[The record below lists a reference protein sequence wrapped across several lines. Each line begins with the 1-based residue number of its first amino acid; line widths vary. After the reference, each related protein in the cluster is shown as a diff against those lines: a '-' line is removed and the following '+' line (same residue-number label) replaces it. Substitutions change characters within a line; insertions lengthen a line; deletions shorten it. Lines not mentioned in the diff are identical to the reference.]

1 MLSQNKEAKKT
12 ILIGWDGAIPQ
23 VIEAMIEKGKL
34 PNVAKLIEAG
44 TFVHALNPFPTITA
58 QNWTTLSTGAWP
70 GRHGVTG
77 YSVHHPGD
85 DLDKI
90 YTGFDTRECS
100 VEHIWDA
107 AEKVGKKSVLIK
119 YETSWPPT
127 LKNGIVIDG
136 CGPNLA
142 DEFHLVSGP
151 SLFSTEPH
159 PLATL
164 ISFEEEDDALTAD
177 LSFNVVGGEKK
188 AYLLKILNKDNL
200 PHKAIIYTQERKK
213 LCELKKGQWSGSIK
227 DTFTVEEKRIKGTF
241 AFKLLDLP
249 DKEKNGFKLLAT
261 SIFPYEKFTYPESIG
276 PLLIEKFGYYL
287 PRAGW
292 DERGRGWID
301 DETYFEMT
309 EYQHQWLTNACQY
322 LLSNNQWDICY
333 IQTHAQDYAHHLYM
347 RGYDPLTAKEAG
359 VDQKLYQ
366 KYMERIYESA
376 DKMLGEILSL
386 IDEETL
392 VIVVSDHGAT
402 TWINDVPIAD
412 ILEKADLLKRKEN
425 ERTGL
430 KEVVW
435 EETQAIQQRACYI
448 YVNLKGR
455 DPKGIVEPG
464 EEYERVRDR
473 IIEAFYDYVDPKTG
487 KRPFTL
493 VLRREDARVIGL
505 YGDRVGDIVYALRAE
520 FGHEHG
526 QQLPTAKL
534 GRGSIES
541 FLVMKGPNI
550 KKGIRLNE
558 MIGIQDI
565 VPTIC
570 YSMNIPFPKGCQGA
584 VIYDALEDPN
594 WKIKELQRLKKEVK
608 TWKNVYEKQVSIMHN
623 R

>member
-1 MLSQNKEAKKT
+1 MSTKNKEVKKT

-23 VIEAMIEKGKL
+23 VIEGMIAKGKL
-34 PNVAKLIEAG
+34 PHVAKLIQEG
-44 TFVHALNPFPTITA
+44 TLVHALNPFPTITA

-70 GRHGVTG
+70 GRHGITG

-90 YTGFDTRECS
+90 HTGFDTRECS

-107 AEKVGKKSVLIK
+107 AEKVGKRSVLIK

-127 LKNGIVIDG
+127 FKNGIVVDG
-136 CGPNLA
+136 CGPNLT
-142 DEFHLVSGP
+142 DEFHLISGP
-151 SLFSTEPH
+151 ALFSTDAYPMSII
-159 PLATL
+159 
-164 ISFEEEDDALTAD
+164 ISFKEKDDTLTTE
-177 LSFNVVGGEKK
+177 LSFDIIKGQKK
-188 AYLLKILNKDNL
+188 VYLLNILEKDNL
-200 PHKAIIYTQERKK
+200 PYKAVIYTQEKKK
-213 LCELKKGQWSGSIK
+213 LSELKKGQWSSSIK
-227 DTFTVEEKRIKGTF
+227 DTFIVEGKEIKGTF
-241 AFKLLDLP
+241 AFRLLSLP
-249 DKEKNGFKLLAT
+249 DKKGNGFKLLAT
-261 SIFPYEKFTYPESIG
+261 SIMPEEEFTYPKHIG
-276 PLLIEKFGYYL
+276 SLLIEKFGYYL

-292 DERGRGWID
+292 DERGREWID
-301 DETYFEMT
+301 DETYFEML
-309 EYQHQWLTNACQY
+309 EYQHQWLANACQY

-333 IQTHAQDYAHHLYM
+333 IQTHAHDYAHHLYM

-359 VDQKLYQ
+359 VDERLYQ
-366 KYMERIYESA
+366 KYLEDSYESA
-376 DKMLGEILSL
+376 DKMLGRILPL
-386 IDEETL
+386 ADEETL

-412 ILEKADLLKRKEN
+412 ILEKAGLLKRKEN
-425 ERTGL
+425 EKTGL

-435 EETQAIQQRACYI
+435 EETKAIQQRACYV

-455 DPKGIVEPG
+455 DPKGVVEPG
-464 EEYERVRDR
+464 EEYERVRDK

-493 VLRREDARVIGL
+493 VLRREDARIISL

-526 QQLPTAKL
+526 QQLPTGKL
-534 GRGSIES
+534 GRGSLES

-550 KKGIRLNE
+550 KKGIKLNE
-558 MIGIQDI
+558 MTGLQDV

-570 YSMNIPFPKGCQGA
+570 YLMDIPFPQGCQGA
-584 VIYDALEDPN
+584 LIYDALEDPD
-594 WKIKELQRLKKEVK
+594 WKTKKLQRLEKELER
-608 TWKNVYEKQVSIMHN
+608 WKAIYEKQVSIMHN